1 MKSQTLGIST
11 SEIEILNID
20 KFGFWIFIKGK
31 EYFLSYKDYPWFES
45 AKLKDILNVKLLHNT
60 HIYWPSLDIDLDIKI
75 IENPNKYPL
84 TYQ

>member
-1 MKSQTLGIST
+1 MKSQTLGINT

-31 EYFLSYKDYPWFES
+31 EYFLSYKDYSWFEN
-45 AKLKDILNVKLLHNT
+45 AKLKDILNVKLLHDT

-75 IENPNKYPL
+75 LNDPDKYPL
-84 TYQ
+84 KYQ

>member
-1 MKSQTLGIST
+1 MKSQTLGINT

-20 KFGFWIFIKGK
+20 KFGFWVFIKGK
-31 EYFLSYKDYPWFES
+31 EYFLPYKEYPWFEN
-45 AKLKDILNVKLLHNT
+45 AKLKDILNVKLLHDT

-75 IENPNKYPL
+75 INDPDKYPL

>member
-1 MKSQTLGIST
+1 MKSQTLGINT

-20 KFGFWIFIKGK
+20 KFGFWIFIKGE
-31 EYFLSYKDYPWFES
+31 EYFLPYKDFPWFES
-45 AKLKDILNVKLLHNT
+45 AKLKDILDVKLLHNT

-75 IENPNKYPL
+75 IENPDKYPL

>member
-20 KFGFWIFIKGK
+20 KFGFWIFVKGK

-45 AKLKDILNVKLLHNT
+45 AILKDILNVKLLHNT

-75 IENPNKYPL
+75 LENPDKYPL

>member
-1 MKSQTLGIST
+1 MKSQTLGINT

-31 EYFLSYKDYPWFES
+31 EYFLPYKEYPWFEN
-45 AKLKDILNVKLLHNT
+45 AKLKDILNVKLLHDT

-75 IENPNKYPL
+75 INDPDKYPL